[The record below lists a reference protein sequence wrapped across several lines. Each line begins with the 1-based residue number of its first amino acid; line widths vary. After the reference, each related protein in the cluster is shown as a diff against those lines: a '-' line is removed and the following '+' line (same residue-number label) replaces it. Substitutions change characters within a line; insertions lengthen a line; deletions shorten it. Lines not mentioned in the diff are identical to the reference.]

1 MKLSAIIFGGSDTT
15 PEEERK
21 REAAVAGIGKYP
33 IYRALKDDPVIGGCM
48 LSAGELD
55 SSKEY
60 LQQGDGS
67 WVLVYQVFN
76 SHFLGLLTGWL
87 AHRCCF
93 AVGKLLC
100 PQASRNIIFIFIS
113 VAASSRRIFIEADRP
128 LGTALS

>member
-21 REAAVAGIGKYP
+21 REAAVARVGKCP
-33 IYRALKDDPVIGGCM
+33 IYRALKEDAVRGGCM

-67 WVLVYQVFN
+67 WVLVYQVICIT
-76 SHFLGLLTGWL
+76 SSFLL
-87 AHRCCF
+87 
-93 AVGKLLC
+93 
-100 PQASRNIIFIFIS
+100 
-113 VAASSRRIFIEADRP
+113 
-128 LGTALS
+128 

>member
-76 SHFLGLLTGWL
+76 SHFHFLGLLAGRL
-87 AHRCCF
+87 I
-93 AVGKLLC
+93 AVVL
-100 PQASRNIIFIFIS
+100 QS
-113 VAASSRRIFIEADRP
+113 VNFCAPKHHVI
-128 LGTALS
+128 

>member
-21 REAAVAGIGKYP
+21 REAAVTHIGKYP

-60 LQQGDGS
+60 LQQADGS
-67 WVLVYQVFN
+67 WVLVYQVIFK
-76 SHFLGLLTGWL
+76 GLSPS
-87 AHRCCF
+87 F
-93 AVGKLLC
+93 
-100 PQASRNIIFIFIS
+100 
-113 VAASSRRIFIEADRP
+113 
-128 LGTALS
+128 